1 MPTVR
6 WSLTACS
13 QRPALIDALR
23 RHASP
28 TRARSR
34 VQQTDRC
41 DDAGV
46 CREWR
51 CKYEGDKATSASL
64 EACSKVLDEYLPEL
78 KKIDGVTVNR
88 AVQCA
93 KLLRS
98 LDGVTCGDG
107 RGATPGESTS
117 TPSKRCRRRDAHRS
131 KTRAGLVC
139 GGCLDFKVMVTQP
152 LEGYGPWEEA
162 GHPPEAD
169 FIAKLKAI
177 PGVSQVETQTI
188 TNMVL

>member
-1 MPTVR
+1 MT
-6 WSLTACS
+6 
-13 QRPALIDALR
+13 
-23 RHASP
+23 
-28 TRARSR
+28 RSR
-34 VQQTDRC
+34 
-41 DDAGV
+41 
-46 CREWR
+46 RER
-51 CKYEGDKATSASL
+51 EGLFT
-64 EACSKVLDEYLPEL
+64 
-78 KKIDGVTVNR
+78 T
-88 AVQCA
+88 
-93 KLLRS
+93 
-98 LDGVTCGDG
+98 
-107 RGATPGESTS
+107 TS

-131 KTRAGLVC
+131 THAGLVC

>member
-1 MPTVR
+1 MCLRDSWPTEP
-6 WSLTACS
+6 WSSTARRR
-13 QRPALIDALR
+13 RPHACRRAHACNTR
-23 RHASP
+23 RH
-28 TRARSR
+28 
-34 VQQTDRC
+34 
-41 DDAGV
+41 AGV

-88 AVQCA
+88 AVQC
-93 KLLRS
+93 
-98 LDGVTCGDG
+98 
-107 RGATPGESTS
+107 
-117 TPSKRCRRRDAHRS
+117 PSMTARTHE
-131 KTRAGLVC
+131 THTGLVC

>member
-1 MPTVR
+1 MVAR
-6 WSLTACS
+6 LYLTPS
-13 QRPALIDALR
+13 LR
-23 RHASP
+23 RSP
-28 TRARSR
+28 
-34 VQQTDRC
+34 V
-41 DDAGV
+41 
-46 CREWR
+46 
-51 CKYEGDKATSASL
+51 
-64 EACSKVLDEYLPEL
+64 
-78 KKIDGVTVNR
+78 
-88 AVQCA
+88 
-93 KLLRS
+93 
-98 LDGVTCGDG
+98 
-107 RGATPGESTS
+107 
-117 TPSKRCRRRDAHRS
+117 

>member
-1 MPTVR
+1 M
-6 WSLTACS
+6 
-13 QRPALIDALR
+13 
-23 RHASP
+23 
-28 TRARSR
+28 
-34 VQQTDRC
+34 
-41 DDAGV
+41 

-88 AVQCA
+88 AVQC
-93 KLLRS
+93 
-98 LDGVTCGDG
+98 
-107 RGATPGESTS
+107 
-117 TPSKRCRRRDAHRS
+117 PSMTAWTHE
-131 KTRAGLVC
+131 THTGLVC

>member
-1 MPTVR
+1 MLETDSPFM
-6 WSLTACS
+6 
-13 QRPALIDALR
+13 RP
-23 RHASP
+23 
-28 TRARSR
+28 
-34 VQQTDRC
+34 DR
-41 DDAGV
+41 
-46 CREWR
+46 
-51 CKYEGDKATSASL
+51 
-64 EACSKVLDEYLPEL
+64 EYLPEL

-88 AVQCA
+88 AVAACE
-93 KLLRS
+93 LLRS
-98 LDGVTCGDG
+98 LDEVTRSRRERDG
-107 RGATPGESTS
+107 STS
-117 TPSKRCRRRDAHRS
+117 TPSKRHSMRD
-131 KTRAGLVC
+131 TGLVC